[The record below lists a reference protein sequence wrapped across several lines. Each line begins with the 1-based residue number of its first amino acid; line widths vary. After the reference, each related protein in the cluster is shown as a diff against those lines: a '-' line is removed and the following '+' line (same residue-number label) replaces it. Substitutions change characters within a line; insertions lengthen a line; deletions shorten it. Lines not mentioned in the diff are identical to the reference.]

1 MANIQRELFEY
12 EKIIFDELCA
22 KGYPKESIV
31 LEGKLDARRFVDF
44 LITDVD
50 TGLPVMMI
58 EVKTCSD
65 RTQNAVVEMA
75 YNNLKAYYIQSKSP
89 IKAVAAIFSRLGDE
103 KLLEFIDFTEAVKED
118 NFSRLVRPY
127 SLPSY
132 EVLTI
137 GARQKAINKQKEDQE
152 KKIAALKWLCWLI
165 LPAVCLALVLL
176 DAFEVYTLSS
186 LRLIT
191 IGAGAAVSLIP
202 CFKEIKIGE
211 ITLKNIIEKQKEES
225 K

>member
-1 MANIQRELFEY
+1 MTDVQRELVEF
-12 EKIIFDELCA
+12 EKIVFDELLT
-22 KGYPKESIV
+22 KGYPKESII

-58 EVKTCSD
+58 EIKTCGN
-65 RTQNAVVEMA
+65 RTEEAILSMA
-75 YNNLKAYYIQSKSP
+75 FNSLKACYAQNKTP
-89 IKAVAAIFSRLGDE
+89 IKAVAAIFSKLGE
-103 KLLEFIDFTEAVKED
+103 RRLLEFIDFTEAVKED
-118 NFSRLVRPY
+118 DFSRLVRPY

-132 EVLTI
+132 EILTT
-137 GARQKAINKQKEDQE
+137 GAQQKAINKQKEDQE
-152 KKIAALKWLCWLI
+152 KKIVALKWLCWLI
-165 LPAVCLALVLL
+165 LPAVCLALVVL
-176 DAFEVYTLSS
+176 DAFGIYTLSS